1 MSCAAWTLAH
11 NTRNGIMDEKLKQR
25 WNQILPRLQSDELRN
40 NKGLGNEIG
49 FYIFDYPPEYE
60 LEIRESLDIVIKQLN
75 KNNPNLKVKHVN
87 LFSLLCEYLE
97 KRKLLQPAMTLQ
109 KDKGNTA
116 MLKALKGP
124 LHEEKVAQH
133 FLESVSPN
141 KFDMVLISGVGNVY
155 PMLRTHTM
163 LNNFHPLMQGT
174 PLIMFYPGNYDGQHL
189 RLFGKLEEDHY
200 YRAFRLVS

>member
-1 MSCAAWTLAH
+1 
-11 NTRNGIMDEKLKQR
+11 MDAKLKQR
-25 WNQILPRLQSDELRN
+25 WNQVLSRLQSDELQN

-60 LEIRESLDIVIKQLN
+60 LEIRESLEIMIQQLN
-75 KNNPNLKVKHVN
+75 KNKPDLKVKHVN
-87 LFSLLCEYLE
+87 LFTLLCEYLE
-97 KRKLLQPAMTLQ
+97 KRKLLQPAIKLQ
-109 KDKGNTA
+109 SEKGNTA
-116 MLKALKGP
+116 VMKALKGP
-124 LHEEKVAQH
+124 LHEEKVAQY

-141 KFDMVLISGVGNVY
+141 DSDLVLISGVGNVY

-174 PLIMFYPGNYDGQHL
+174 PLVMFYPGIYDGQQM
-189 RLFGKLEEDHY
+189 RLFGKLKEDHY